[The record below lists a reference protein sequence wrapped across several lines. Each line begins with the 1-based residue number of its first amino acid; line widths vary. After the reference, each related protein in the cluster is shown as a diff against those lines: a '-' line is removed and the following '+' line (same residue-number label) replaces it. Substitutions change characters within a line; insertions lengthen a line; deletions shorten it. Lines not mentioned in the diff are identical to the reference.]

1 MLKIGMLTSGGDC
14 QGLNAAIRGVA
25 KSLFEYDPKTK
36 IYGFKSG
43 YRGLIKGR
51 YREMESKD
59 FSGIL
64 TLGGTILGT
73 SRMPFKEM
81 HLPVDEKRENS
92 PTRIEAMVNTY
103 YRMELDCLV
112 IMGGNGTHKSANLLR
127 EHGCNVVTLPKT
139 IDNDLWGTDV
149 TFGFQSAIDVAT
161 DVIDGIH
168 TTAESHGRV
177 FIVEIMGH
185 KVGWLPLYAG
195 MAGGADIILI
205 PEIPYNIKTIKKV
218 IEQRTAN
225 NKPFSI
231 IAMAEGAKSIEEAEM
246 SKKDFSKYM
255 DEMTYP
261 SISYKLADE
270 LDQMV
275 DQEVRVTVPG
285 HYQRGGQPCPYDR
298 VLATKCGAFAAEM
311 IINKEFGYMAG
322 VSGSKM
328 IKVPLEEVAG
338 KLKMVDPEDELVLAG
353 RQMGIYF
360 GDEKL

>member
-1 MLKIGMLTSGGDC
+1 MLTSGGDC

-36 IYGFKSG
+36 IYGLNPVIG
-43 YRGLIKGR
+43 PNKGR

-177 FIVEIMGH
+177 FIVEI
-185 KVGWLPLYAG
+185 
-195 MAGGADIILI
+195 
-205 PEIPYNIKTIKKV
+205 
-218 IEQRTAN
+218 
-225 NKPFSI
+225 
-231 IAMAEGAKSIEEAEM
+231 
-246 SKKDFSKYM
+246 
-255 DEMTYP
+255 
-261 SISYKLADE
+261 
-270 LDQMV
+270 
-275 DQEVRVTVPG
+275 
-285 HYQRGGQPCPYDR
+285 
-298 VLATKCGAFAAEM
+298 
-311 IINKEFGYMAG
+311 
-322 VSGSKM
+322 GS
-328 IKVPLEEVAG
+328 
-338 KLKMVDPEDELVLAG
+338 
-353 RQMGIYF
+353 
-360 GDEKL
+360 